1 MKAKVSYKVE
11 NKVFPPKLGEVE
23 LQREIGKRVD
33 RFIYERV
40 SGEFARKEILREA
53 EEMFRDRFDDELY
66 DVGNGYGNWAG
77 EFWGKLII
85 SAVQVCKLKQD
96 PQLRETIRQSA
107 YNILQYQTADGY
119 LNTYR
124 DYRNI
129 MPADPE
135 DTMKYLGWL
144 GDPNYSVWCQ
154 KYTFWGLLEAAELL
168 DDTHILTCAEK
179 MAEQLMAV
187 LEELQVRLKDT
198 GICEGM
204 CACSILK
211 PILILYRLTGKKKYY
226 QFALEIVKQWN
237 RRDGEAPNLIRNAL
251 SGKPVAQ
258 WYPTAKTYPPE
269 KAGMWS
275 SKAYEMMS
283 CYEGLC
289 ELYRI
294 DGNEKYLNAV
304 KGLYELLIQY
314 ESNILGSVGYCEMFF
329 NAAAYPDAATEICD
343 VIHWMRICYEL
354 FCLTGEPKYM
364 ESFEKA
370 FVNAF
375 LAGMHQDGKYGAFF
389 IRSSGRHWLAEGHC
403 NTKYQHCCVNNIP
416 RGFCNAAEAA
426 VMGSREGYYIN
437 SYIPTRVRFG
447 DAVIWVKD
455 GYIDSG
461 AVTIHGR
468 NLEVGKRLF
477 LRIPEWSKNTLIRCM
492 GAEYSAEAGTYFEL
506 SIEKPDFFL
515 KIQFD
520 ITPRILDFAGEYRVL
535 PENDYHIKRWTDNIG
550 GPCDRGAMVPHAM
563 STVRRGPAILAR
575 SKRVGSK
582 EEDMFS
588 GKTIWGK
595 KPEISAE
602 MIRHDNLL
610 CACDVTFWMDG
621 ENVVYRMCD
630 YASAAN
636 QDLGDPRYFTVFV

>member
-1 MKAKVSYKVE
+1 MEAKVKYQVQ
-11 NKVFPPKLGEVE
+11 NKVFAPALGDVE

-40 SGEFARKEILREA
+40 SSDFARKEILKEA
-53 EEMFRDRFDDELY
+53 EEAFRDQFDDELY
-66 DVGNGYGNWAG
+66 DVGNSFGNWAG

-107 YNILQYQTADGY
+107 YNILQYQDADGY
-119 LNTYR
+119 LGTYR
-124 DYRNI
+124 DKRNI
-129 MPADPE
+129 MPADPA
-135 DTMKYLGWL
+135 DSMKYLGWE

-168 DDTHILTCAEK
+168 DDAHILSCAEK
-179 MAEQLMAV
+179 MAEQLIAV
-187 LEELQVRLKDT
+187 LEEMQVRLKDT

-211 PILILYRLTGKKKYY
+211 PLLILYRLTGKEKFY
-226 QFALEIVKQWN
+226 QFALDIVKEWD
-237 RRDGEAPNLIRNAL
+237 REDGEAPNLIRNAL
-251 SGKPVAQ
+251 SDKPVAQ
-258 WYPTAKTYPPE
+258 WYETAKYYPRE
-269 KAGMWS
+269 KPNTWS

-294 DGNEKYLNAV
+294 SGNEKYLNAV

-314 ESNILGSVGYCEMFF
+314 ESNLLGSVGYCEMFF
-329 NAAAYPDAATEICD
+329 NAAAYPDSATEICD

-354 FCLTGEPKYM
+354 FCLTGEAKYM
-364 ESFEKA
+364 ESFERA

-375 LAGMHQDGKYGAFF
+375 LAGMHENGKYGAFF

-403 NTKYQHCCVNNIP
+403 NTKYQHCCVNNMP

-426 VMGSREGYYIN
+426 VMRSNDGYYIN

-447 DAVIWVKD
+447 KTAIWVKD

-461 AVTIHGR
+461 AVTIHIRGM
-468 NLEVGKRLF
+468 ETGKRLF
-477 LRIPEWSKNTLIRCM
+477 LRIPEWSKESVISCM
-492 GAEYSAEAGTYFEL
+492 GVEYSAEAGTYFEL
-506 SIEKPDFFL
+506 PAQKPDFFL
-515 KIQFD
+515 KLRFD
-520 ITPRILDFAGEYRVL
+520 ITPRVLDFAGEYRNL
-535 PENDYHIKRWTDNIG
+535 PDNDYHVKRWIDNIN
-550 GPCDRGAMVPHAM
+550 GPCDRGAMAPCAM
-563 STVRRGPAILAR
+563 STVRRGPIILAR
-575 SKRVGSK
+575 SKRIGSK

-595 KPEISAE
+595 APVVSSE
-602 MIRHDNLL
+602 MIRRDNLL
-610 CACDVTFWMDG
+610 CVCDVTFRMNG
-621 ENVVYRMCD
+621 EEVVYRMCD
-630 YASAAN
+630 FASAAN
-636 QDLGDPRYFTVFV
+636 QDLEDPRYFTILV

>member
-1 MKAKVSYKVE
+1 MEPKVKYKVE
-11 NKVFPPKLGEVE
+11 NKFFAPELKNVE
-23 LQREIGKRVD
+23 IQREIGKRVD

-40 SGEFARKEILREA
+40 SGEFARKEILKEA
-53 EEMFRDRFDDELY
+53 EDAFRDQFDDELY

-85 SAVQVCKLKQD
+85 SAVQVCKMKQD

-107 YNILQYQTADGY
+107 YRILQYQDADGY

-129 MPADPE
+129 MPANPE
-135 DTMKYLGWL
+135 DAMKYLGWL

-154 KYTFWGLLEAAELL
+154 KYTFWGLLEAAMLL
-168 DDTHILTCAEK
+168 DDAHILTCAEK
-179 MAEQLMAV
+179 IAEQLMGV
-187 LEELQVRLKDT
+187 LDELQVRLKDA

-211 PILILYRLTGKKKYY
+211 PLLILYRFTGKEKYLA
-226 QFALEIVKQWN
+226 FARDIAAEWD
-237 RRDGEAPNLIRNAL
+237 REDGEAPNLIRNAL

-258 WYPTAKTYPPE
+258 WYPTAKVYPPE

-294 DGNEKYLNAV
+294 DGNERYLDAV
-304 KGLYELLIQY
+304 KGLYELLVQY
-314 ESNILGSVGYCEMFF
+314 EQNILGSVGYCEMFF

-343 VIHWMRICYEL
+343 VIHWMRLCYEL

-426 VMGSREGYYIN
+426 VMESSEGYYIN
-437 SYIPTRVRFG
+437 SYIPTRVQFG
-447 DAVIWVKD
+447 KSVIWVKD

-461 AVTIHGR
+461 SVTVHLR
-468 NLEVGKRLF
+468 NLDVGKHLF
-477 LRIPEWSKNTLIRCM
+477 LRIPEWSKETLVRCM
-492 GAEYSAEAGTYFEL
+492 GTEYTADAGTYFEL
-506 SIEKPDFFL
+506 PIEKSDFFL

-520 ITPRILDFAGEYRVL
+520 ITPKILDFAGEYRVL

-550 GPCDRGAMVPHAM
+550 GPCDRGAMVSHPM
-563 STVRRGPAILAR
+563 STVRRGPIILAR
-575 SKRVGSK
+575 SKRVGAK

-588 GKTIWGK
+588 GKTVWGQNAAA
-595 KPEISAE
+595 SAV

-610 CACDVTFWMDG
+610 CACDVTFQTDS
-621 ENVVYRMCD
+621 ESVTYRMCD

-636 QDLGDPRYFTVFV
+636 QDLEDPRYFTVFV